1 MAESSV
7 DPTVAA
13 ICDAASDAM
22 AVMRPSTG
30 DVLHRNAALVSLFQ
44 NDEARASE
52 QLEAMLKALDD
63 GEFEA
68 SSIEAHGVVL
78 ALRPKLIPLP
88 GEEELSLLVLRSS
101 SVRELAERL
110 GLTYKATDKGI
121 WDWDV
126 RSNELIWSER
136 YMQMVGLN
144 ASTFKPEGNTFF
156 DQLHPEDRPDVERA
170 VEAHLVSKVPFDV
183 EYRQQHIDGSY
194 IRVHALGQALWDDD
208 GNPTRMVGSVED
220 IEEKLAT
227 REALN
232 ETETRFQHL
241 AENIPGAIF
250 RYMLRPDGSHEI
262 EYMSPGC
269 LDIWE
274 VDAATIEGD
283 PAALWAMILEED
295 IESVQKS
302 VARSAELLA
311 PWDVQYRMVTPS
323 GKRKCLHGRGLPR
336 RLDDG
341 SVVWNTLVLDIS
353 DQVTMEAE
361 LRESRELFHRSQKSE
376 SLGQLTGGLA
386 HDFNNLL
393 AIILGNLELLSDK
406 LDDSLHNVM
415 LESALN
421 ATRRGRDLTQSLLAF
436 ARRATLQPEPL
447 AVDVVAD
454 DLTNLLRRTLPSSID
469 FSTEIAWDL
478 PLLVLDRAAFE
489 SALLNLVLNAR
500 DAVGTS
506 GRIRLRFDKQ
516 AIDASNSENL
526 APGDYVLVEVSDD
539 GEGISDDAL
548 ARVFEPFYTTKS
560 DGQGSGLGLSIVDGF
575 VNQSGGSISIASKKG
590 EGTTIS
596 MHFPAYTGSADLVD
610 SPPDVEHQTDRS
622 QTILVVEDEPEVRDM
637 LRRRLENEGYDVI
650 CAADGEA
657 GKLAFD
663 DNLETVDLVLTDYVM
678 PGPVQGSELA
688 SYVKSRNRRL
698 PVVLLSG
705 YVSASDRD
713 VTSSTQD
720 IDARLDKPADKSDL
734 LSTVHQLIMIYRD
747 APPANDEHD
756 AAMPGNVAE

>member
-1 MAESSV
+1 MTEFLV
-7 DPTVAA
+7 DPAVAA

-22 AVMRPSTG
+22 AVVRPSSG
-30 DVLHRNAALVSLFQ
+30 ELLYWNRSLLGLFH
-44 NDEARASE
+44 NDKARVEQELGSILQAVDDGSYEARS
-52 QLEAMLKALDD
+52 
-63 GEFEA
+63 FET
-68 SSIEAHGVVL
+68 HGIVL
-78 ALRPKLIPLP
+78 AIRPKLIALP
-88 GEEELSLLVLRSS
+88 GKPELALLVLRNG

-144 ASTFKPEGNTFF
+144 VSTFKPEANTFF
-156 DQLHPEDRPDVERA
+156 DRLHPDDRARIEQA
-170 VEAHLVSKVPFDV
+170 VEEHLVNKTPFDV
-183 EYRQQHIDGSY
+183 EYRQQHVDGTY
-194 IRVHALGQALWDDD
+194 IHVHALGQALWDDE
-208 GNPTRMVGSVED
+208 GSPTRMVGSVED
-220 IEEKLAT
+220 IGEKLAT
-227 REALN
+227 RLALN
-232 ETETRFQHL
+232 ETETRFQQL

-283 PAALWAMILEED
+283 PAALWAMIIDED
-295 IESVQKS
+295 IEAVQES
-302 VARSAELLA
+302 VAKSAELLI
-311 PWDVQYRMVTPS
+311 PWDIQFRVVTPS
-323 GKRKCLHGRGLPR
+323 GKHKCLHGRGLPR
-336 RLDDG
+336 RLDDD

-361 LRESRELFHRSQKSE
+361 LRESRELFYRSQKSE

-406 LDDSLHNVM
+406 LDDSLHTVM

-469 FSTEIAWDL
+469 FTTDIAWDL

-516 AIDASNSENL
+516 SVNTGNSFNL
-526 APGDYVLVEVSDD
+526 AAGDYVLVEVSDN
-539 GEGISDDAL
+539 GEGISKDAI
-548 ARVFEPFYTTKS
+548 ARVFEPFYTTKT
-560 DGQGSGLGLSIVDGF
+560 
-575 VNQSGGSISIASKKG
+575 N
-590 EGTTIS
+590 
-596 MHFPAYTGSADLVD
+596 
-610 SPPDVEHQTDRS
+610 
-622 QTILVVEDEPEVRDM
+622 
-637 LRRRLENEGYDVI
+637 
-650 CAADGEA
+650 
-657 GKLAFD
+657 
-663 DNLETVDLVLTDYVM
+663 
-678 PGPVQGSELA
+678 
-688 SYVKSRNRRL
+688 
-698 PVVLLSG
+698 
-705 YVSASDRD
+705 
-713 VTSSTQD
+713 
-720 IDARLDKPADKSDL
+720 
-734 LSTVHQLIMIYRD
+734 
-747 APPANDEHD
+747 
-756 AAMPGNVAE
+756 